1 MRKPHLALLPFLV
14 SATFAA
20 EESVQFNRDI
30 RPIVAETCFHCHGP
44 DPGTRKAGL
53 RLDTGGRGSSEGP
66 LWKPE
71 TRQGKGHF
79 MRHPRGY

>member
-30 RPIVAETCFHCHGP
+30 RPIVAENCFHCHGP
-44 DPGTRKAGL
+44 
-53 RLDTGGRGSSEGP
+53 
-66 LWKPE
+66 W
-71 TRQGKGHF
+71 
-79 MRHPRGY
+79 HP